1 MLKIV
6 KRISLTSAIAAAVF
20 MVEQAISEFNLKL
33 SWLKNGVYK

>member
-20 MVEQAISEFNLKL
+20 HGDPSTGRFIFADTYLQ
-33 SWLKNGVYK
+33 YH